1 MYYLIFN
8 NSLGAIMQI
17 KNIIINIFFIPL
29 IILNSIS
36 FANAKDTIKIGTL
49 LPYSGV
55 YTVLGEEIT
64 NAMILAFDEIDNTIH
79 GKRIELL
86 KGDTE
91 VKPNIALQKARK
103 LISSD
108 KVDALVGP
116 VSSSV
121 ALAIRNLVVQSKTPL
136 IIPNAG
142 ANVLTGEK
150 CSKFITRI
158 SFSNYQINA
167 PMGTWLAE
175 SGVKSAFLLAPDYA
189 AGKEMMS
196 AFKTKFVEAGGKI
209 LGEEYTP
216 FRKTKDFGPYLAR
229 VKNSGAEAVYVFY
242 AGGEAINFIKQAHS
256 FGLGDVMKLT
266 GAGWT
271 TSPLFIPAQK
281 EAAIG
286 FIGSL
291 NYVPSIDTEENKN
304 FINAYKEKFDKFP
317 SEFAVQGYD
326 SAKVLIK
333 AIQSL
338 SGDVSD
344 KNKLAEAISS
354 ISITGPRGPL
364 TIDPKTNN
372 VIQNIYIFEVVG
384 GENGPELKVL
394 DTIEAVKAPGTGCNL

>member
-1 MYYLIFN
+1 MY
-8 NSLGAIMQI
+8 I
-17 KNIIINIFFIPL
+17 KNISIKISLLTIIFF
-29 IILNSIS
+29 NSIV

-64 NAMILAFDEIDNTIH
+64 NAMILAFEEVDNSIN
-79 GKRIELL
+79 GKTIELI

-103 LISSD
+103 LVSSD
-108 KVDALVGP
+108 KVDILVGP

-196 AFKTKFVEAGGKI
+196 AFRTKFEEAGGEI

-229 VKNSGAEAVYVFY
+229 VKNSGADAVYVFY

-271 TSPLFIPAQK
+271 TSPLFLPAQK
-281 EAAIG
+281 DAAIG

-304 FINAYKEKFDKFP
+304 FIKAYIDRFDRSP

-326 SAKVLIK
+326 SARVIIK
-333 AIQSL
+333 AIESL
-338 SGDVSD
+338 SGNIAD
-344 KNKLAEAISS
+344 KDKLAEAINA

-364 TIDPKTNN
+364 TIDPETNN
-372 VIQNIYIFEVVG
+372 VIQNIYIFEVVSSK
-384 GENGPELKVL
+384 NGPELKVL
-394 DTIEAVKAPGTGCNL
+394 DTIEAVKAPGPGCKL

>member
-1 MYYLIFN
+1 MHIKSISIKISLIT
-8 NSLGAIMQI
+8 
-17 KNIIINIFFIPL
+17 IIVF
-29 IILNSIS
+29 NSIV

-64 NAMILAFDEIDNTIH
+64 NAMILAFEEVGNSIN
-79 GKRIELL
+79 GKTIELI

-103 LISSD
+103 LVSSD
-108 KVDALVGP
+108 KVDILVGP

-196 AFKTKFVEAGGKI
+196 AFRTKFEEAGGEI

-229 VKNSGAEAVYVFY
+229 VKNSGADAVYVFY

-271 TSPLFIPAQK
+271 TSPLFLPAQK
-281 EAAIG
+281 DAAIG

-291 NYVPSIDTEENKN
+291 NYVPSIDTKENNN
-304 FINAYKEKFDKFP
+304 FIKAYKDKFGRAP

-326 SAKVLIK
+326 SGKVIIK
-333 AIQSL
+333 AIESL
-338 SGDVSD
+338 SGNIKD
-344 KNKLAEAISS
+344 KDQLAEAISS
-354 ISITGPRGPL
+354 VSIIGPRGPL
-364 TIDPKTNN
+364 TIDPRTNN
-372 VIQNIYIFEVVG
+372 VIQNIYIFKVVNG
-384 GENGPELKVL
+384 DQGPELKVL
-394 DTIEAVKAPGTGCNL
+394 DTIEAVKSPGEGCNL

>member
-1 MYYLIFN
+1 MY
-8 NSLGAIMQI
+8 I
-17 KNIIINIFFIPL
+17 KNISIKISLLAIIFFNN
-29 IILNSIS
+29 IL

-64 NAMILAFDEIDNTIH
+64 NAMILAFEEVDNSIN
-79 GKRIELL
+79 GKTIELI

-103 LISSD
+103 LVSSD
-108 KVDALVGP
+108 KVDILVGP

-196 AFKTKFVEAGGKI
+196 AFRTKFEEAGGEI

-229 VKNSGAEAVYVFY
+229 VKNSGADAVYVFY

-271 TSPLFIPAQK
+271 TSPLFLPAQK

-291 NYVPSIDTEENKN
+291 NYVPSINTEENKS
-304 FINAYKEKFDKFP
+304 FIKAYIDRFGRSP

-326 SAKVLIK
+326 SARVIIK
-333 AIQSL
+333 AIETL
-338 SGDVSD
+338 SGNIED
-344 KNKLAEAISS
+344 KDKLAQAINAIS
-354 ISITGPRGPL
+354 IIGPRGPL
-364 TIDPKTNN
+364 TIDPETNN
-372 VIQNIYIFEVVG
+372 VIQNIYIFEVVSSK
-384 GENGPELKVL
+384 NGPELKVL
-394 DTIEAVKAPGTGCNL
+394 DTIEAVKAPGPGCKL

>member
-1 MYYLIFN
+1 MY
-8 NSLGAIMQI
+8 I
-17 KNIIINIFFIPL
+17 KNISIKISLLTIIFF
-29 IILNSIS
+29 NSIV

-64 NAMILAFDEIDNTIH
+64 NAMILAFEEVDNSIN
-79 GKRIELL
+79 GKTIELI

-103 LISSD
+103 LVSSD
-108 KVDALVGP
+108 KVDILVGP

-167 PMGTWLAE
+167 PMGTWLAK

-196 AFKTKFVEAGGKI
+196 AFRTKFEEAGGEI

-229 VKNSGAEAVYVFY
+229 VKNSGADAVYVFY

-271 TSPLFIPAQK
+271 TSPLFLPAQK
-281 EAAIG
+281 NAAIG

-304 FINAYKEKFDKFP
+304 FIKAYIDRFDRSP

-326 SAKVLIK
+326 SARVIIK
-333 AIQSL
+333 AIESL
-338 SGDVSD
+338 SGNIAD
-344 KNKLAEAISS
+344 KDKLAEAINA

-364 TIDPKTNN
+364 TIDPETNN
-372 VIQNIYIFEVVG
+372 VIQNIYIFEVVSSK
-384 GENGPELKVL
+384 NGPELKVL
-394 DTIEAVKAPGTGCNL
+394 DTIEAVKAPGPGCKL

>member
-1 MYYLIFN
+1 MNMLSFLFKYFKLLITLPFLFSMAN
-8 NSLGAIMQI
+8 AND
-17 KNIIINIFFIPL
+17 KNI
-29 IILNSIS
+29 
-36 FANAKDTIKIGTL
+36 IKIGTL

-64 NAMILAFDEIDNTIH
+64 NAMELAFEEEEDIFD
-79 GKRIELL
+79 KKIEVIR
-86 KGDTE
+86 GDTE

-108 KVDALVGP
+108 KVDILVGP

-121 ALAIRNLVVQSKTPL
+121 ALAIRDVVVQTKTPL

-142 ANVLTGEK
+142 ANVLTREK

-158 SFSNYQINA
+158 SFSNHQINA
-167 PMGTWLAE
+167 PMGTWMANQ
-175 SGVKSAFLLAPDYA
+175 GIKTAFLLAPDYA

-196 AFKTKFVEAGGKI
+196 AFRDNFEAGGGSI

-229 VKNSGAEAVYVFY
+229 IKNSGAEALYVFY

-256 FGLGDVMKLT
+256 FGLGDIMKIT

-271 TSPLFIPAQK
+271 TSPLFLPAQK
-281 EAAIG
+281 DAALG

-291 NYVPSIDTEENKN
+291 NYVPSIDSVENNN
-304 FINAYKEKFDKFP
+304 FKKAYIDKYDRVP

-326 SAKVLIK
+326 TGKVIIEAVK
-333 AIQSL
+333 SL
-338 SGDVSD
+338 SGDISN
-344 KNKLAEAISS
+344 KEKLASAINN
-354 ISITGPRGPL
+354 ISVIGPRGPL
-364 TIDPKTNN
+364 TIDKKSNN
-372 VIQNIYIFEVVG
+372 VIQNIYIFEVVSG
-384 GENGPELKVL
+384 DNIPELKIL
-394 DTIEAVKAPGTGCNL
+394 DTIQAVKDPGSGCNL

>member
-1 MYYLIFN
+1 MNARNLVIKLFLILLFN
-8 NSLGAIMQI
+8 TYNS
-17 KNIIINIFFIPL
+17 
-29 IILNSIS
+29 SIS
-36 FANAKDTIKIGTL
+36 FSKDTIKIGTL

-64 NAMILAFDEIDNTIH
+64 NAMSLAFEEVNNTVNGKNIEII
-79 GKRIELL
+79 R
-86 KGDTE
+86 GDTE
-91 VKPNIALQKARK
+91 VKPNIALQKSRK

-108 KVDALVGP
+108 KVDILVGP

-121 ALAIRNLVVQSKTPL
+121 ALALRDIIVQTKTPL

-142 ANVLTGEK
+142 ANVLTDEK

-167 PMGTWLAE
+167 PMGTWLANQ
-175 SGVKSAFLLAPDYA
+175 GIKTAFLLAPNYA
-189 AGKEMMS
+189 AGKEMMT
-196 AFKTKFVEAGGKI
+196 AFKDNFEAAGGTI

-229 VKNSGAEAVYVFY
+229 VKESGADAIYVFY

-256 FGLGDVMKLT
+256 FGLSSVMKLT

-271 TSPLFIPAQK
+271 TSPLFLPAQK

-291 NYVPSIDTEENKN
+291 NYVPSIDTAANQL
-304 FINAYKEKFDKFP
+304 FINSYKTKFGRIP

-326 SAKVLIK
+326 SGKVIIEAIK
-333 AIQSL
+333 SL
-338 SGDVSD
+338 SGDVS
-344 KNKLAEAISS
+344 NKDNLAEAIRTVS
-354 ISITGPRGPL
+354 IVGPRGPL
-364 TIDPKTNN
+364 MIDKNTNN
-372 VIQNIYIFEVVG
+372 VIQNIYIFEVIAG
-384 GENGPELKVL
+384 KNGPELKVL
-394 DTIEAVKAPGTGCNL
+394 DTIKGVQAPGKECNL

>member
-108 KVDALVGP
+108 KVDVLVGP

-326 SAKVLIK
+326 SAKVIIK
-333 AIQSL
+333 AIGSL

-344 KNKLAEAISS
+344 KDKLAEAISS

>member
-1 MYYLIFN
+1 MCIKSISIKISLIT
-8 NSLGAIMQI
+8 
-17 KNIIINIFFIPL
+17 IIVF
-29 IILNSIS
+29 NSIVC
-36 FANAKDTIKIGTL
+36 ANAKDTIKIGTL

-64 NAMILAFDEIDNTIH
+64 NAMILAFEEVDNSIL
-79 GKRIELL
+79 GKTIELI

-103 LISSD
+103 LVSSD
-108 KVDALVGP
+108 KVDILVGP

-167 PMGTWLAE
+167 PMGTWLAD
-175 SGVKSAFLLAPDYA
+175 SGIKSAFLLAPDYA

-196 AFKTKFVEAGGKI
+196 AFRTKFEEAGGEI

-229 VKNSGAEAVYVFY
+229 VKNSGADAVYVFY

-271 TSPLFIPAQK
+271 TSPLFLPAQK
-281 EAAIG
+281 DAAIG

-291 NYVPSIDTEENKN
+291 NYVPSIDTKENKI
-304 FINAYKEKFDKFP
+304 FIKAYVDRFGRSP

-326 SAKVLIK
+326 SARVIIK
-333 AIQSL
+333 AIEAL
-338 SGDVSD
+338 SGNIED
-344 KNKLAEAISS
+344 KDKLAQAINAIS
-354 ISITGPRGPL
+354 IIGPRGPL

-372 VIQNIYIFEVVG
+372 VIQNIYIFEVVSSK
-384 GENGPELKVL
+384 NGPELKVL
-394 DTIEAVKAPGTGCNL
+394 DTIEAVKAPGPGCKL

>member
-1 MYYLIFN
+1 M
-8 NSLGAIMQI
+8 
-17 KNIIINIFFIPL
+17 
-29 IILNSIS
+29 
-36 FANAKDTIKIGTL
+36 

-64 NAMILAFDEIDNTIH
+64 NAMSLAFEEVNNTVNGKNIEII
-79 GKRIELL
+79 R
-86 KGDTE
+86 GDTE
-91 VKPNIALQKARK
+91 VKPNIALQKSRK

-108 KVDALVGP
+108 KVDILVGP

-121 ALAIRNLVVQSKTPL
+121 ALALRDIIVQTKTPL

-142 ANVLTGEK
+142 ANVLTDEK

-167 PMGTWLAE
+167 PMGTWLANQ
-175 SGVKSAFLLAPDYA
+175 GIKTAFLLAPNYA
-189 AGKEMMS
+189 AGKEMMT
-196 AFKTKFVEAGGKI
+196 AFKDNFEAAGGTI

-229 VKNSGAEAVYVFY
+229 VKESGADAVYVFY

-256 FGLGDVMKLT
+256 FGLSSVMKLT

-271 TSPLFIPAQK
+271 TSPLFLPAQK

-291 NYVPSIDTEENKN
+291 NYVPSIDTEANQL
-304 FINAYKEKFDKFP
+304 FINSYKTKFGRIP

-326 SAKVLIK
+326 SGKVIIEAIK
-333 AIQSL
+333 SL
-338 SGDVSD
+338 SGDVS
-344 KNKLAEAISS
+344 NKDNLAEAIRTVS
-354 ISITGPRGPL
+354 IVGPRGPL
-364 TIDPKTNN
+364 TIDKNTNN
-372 VIQNIYIFEVVG
+372 VIQNIYIFEVIAG
-384 GENGPELKVL
+384 KNGPELKVL
-394 DTIEAVKAPGTGCNL
+394 DTIKGVQAPGKECNL

>member
-1 MYYLIFN
+1 MY
-8 NSLGAIMQI
+8 I
-17 KNIIINIFFIPL
+17 KNISIKISLLTIIFF
-29 IILNSIS
+29 NSIV

-64 NAMILAFDEIDNTIH
+64 NAMILAFEEVDNSIN
-79 GKRIELL
+79 GKTIELI

-103 LISSD
+103 LVSSD
-108 KVDALVGP
+108 KVDILVGP

-196 AFKTKFVEAGGKI
+196 AFRTKFEEAGGEI

-229 VKNSGAEAVYVFY
+229 VKNSGADAVYVFY

-271 TSPLFIPAQK
+271 TSPLFLPAQK

-304 FINAYKEKFDKFP
+304 FIKAYIDRFDRSP

-326 SAKVLIK
+326 SARVIIK
-333 AIQSL
+333 AIESL
-338 SGDVSD
+338 SGNIAD
-344 KNKLAEAISS
+344 KDKLAEAINA

-364 TIDPKTNN
+364 TIDPETNN
-372 VIQNIYIFEVVG
+372 VIQNIYIFEVVSSK
-384 GENGPELKVL
+384 NGPELKVL
-394 DTIEAVKAPGTGCNL
+394 DTIEAVKAPGPGCKL

>member
-1 MYYLIFN
+1 
-8 NSLGAIMQI
+8 MQI

-108 KVDALVGP
+108 KVDVLVGP

-256 FGLGDVMKLT
+256 FGLGDVM
-266 GAGWT
+266 
-271 TSPLFIPAQK
+271 
-281 EAAIG
+281 
-286 FIGSL
+286 
-291 NYVPSIDTEENKN
+291 
-304 FINAYKEKFDKFP
+304 
-317 SEFAVQGYD
+317 
-326 SAKVLIK
+326 
-333 AIQSL
+333 
-338 SGDVSD
+338 
-344 KNKLAEAISS
+344 
-354 ISITGPRGPL
+354 
-364 TIDPKTNN
+364 
-372 VIQNIYIFEVVG
+372 
-384 GENGPELKVL
+384 
-394 DTIEAVKAPGTGCNL
+394 

>member
-1 MYYLIFN
+1 
-8 NSLGAIMQI
+8 
-17 KNIIINIFFIPL
+17 
-29 IILNSIS
+29 
-36 FANAKDTIKIGTL
+36 
-49 LPYSGV
+49 
-55 YTVLGEEIT
+55 
-64 NAMILAFDEIDNTIH
+64 
-79 GKRIELL
+79 
-86 KGDTE
+86 
-91 VKPNIALQKARK
+91 
-103 LISSD
+103 
-108 KVDALVGP
+108 
-116 VSSSV
+116 
-121 ALAIRNLVVQSKTPL
+121 
-136 IIPNAG
+136 
-142 ANVLTGEK
+142 
-150 CSKFITRI
+150 
-158 SFSNYQINA
+158 
-167 PMGTWLAE
+167 MGTWLAE

-196 AFKTKFVEAGGKI
+196 AFKTKFEEAGGKI

-281 EAAIG
+281 EAAIQAG
-286 FIGSL
+286 E
-291 NYVPSIDTEENKN
+291 NYVPSMHTEENKN
-304 FINAYKEKFDKFP
+304 FIKAYKEKFDRSP

-326 SAKVLIK
+326 SAKVIIK
-333 AIQSL
+333 AIESL

-344 KNKLAEAISS
+344 KDKLAEAISS

-384 GENGPELKVL
+384 GKNGPELKVL

>member
-1 MYYLIFN
+1 MY
-8 NSLGAIMQI
+8 I
-17 KNIIINIFFIPL
+17 KNISIKISLLTIIFF
-29 IILNSIS
+29 NSIV

-64 NAMILAFDEIDNTIH
+64 NAMILAFEEVDNSIN
-79 GKRIELL
+79 GKTIELI

-103 LISSD
+103 LVSSD
-108 KVDALVGP
+108 KVDILVGP

-175 SGVKSAFLLAPDYA
+175 SGIKSAFLLAPDYA

-196 AFKTKFVEAGGKI
+196 AFRTKFEEAGGEI

-229 VKNSGAEAVYVFY
+229 VKNSGADAVYVFY

-271 TSPLFIPAQK
+271 TSPLFLPAQK
-281 EAAIG
+281 NAAIG

-304 FINAYKEKFDKFP
+304 FIKAYIDRFDRSP

-326 SAKVLIK
+326 SARVIIK
-333 AIQSL
+333 AIESL
-338 SGDVSD
+338 SGNIAD
-344 KNKLAEAISS
+344 KDKLAEAINA

-364 TIDPKTNN
+364 TIDPETNN
-372 VIQNIYIFEVVG
+372 VIQNIYIFEVVSSK
-384 GENGPELKVL
+384 NGPELKVL
-394 DTIEAVKAPGTGCNL
+394 DTIEAVKAPGPGCKL

>member
-1 MYYLIFN
+1 MN
-8 NSLGAIMQI
+8 I
-17 KNIIINIFFIPL
+17 KNIIIKLFFIIL
-29 IILNSIS
+29 IGFYSSSLSYSND
-36 FANAKDTIKIGTL
+36 NIKIGTL

-64 NAMILAFDEIDNTIH
+64 NAMSLAFDEIDNTIN
-79 GKRIELL
+79 GKSIEII

-91 VKPNIALQKARK
+91 VKPNIALQKSRK

-108 KVDALVGP
+108 KVDILVGP

-121 ALAIRNLVVQSKTPL
+121 ALALRDIVVQTKTPL

-142 ANVLTGEK
+142 ANILTDAK

-167 PMGTWLAE
+167 PMGTWLANK
-175 SGVKSAFLLAPDYA
+175 GIKTAFLLAPNYA

-196 AFKTKFVEAGGKI
+196 AFKENFEAAGGTV

-229 VKNSGAEAVYVFY
+229 VKDSGADAVYVFY

-256 FGLGDVMKLT
+256 FGLSNVMKVT

-271 TSPLFIPAQK
+271 TSPLFLPAQK

-291 NYVPSIDTEENKN
+291 NYVPSINTEANKL
-304 FINAYKEKFDKFP
+304 FITSYKNKFGRIP

-326 SAKVLIK
+326 SGKVIIEALK
-333 AIQSL
+333 SL
-338 SGDVSD
+338 SGDTS
-344 KNKLAEAISS
+344 NKDDLAEAIRTVS
-354 ISITGPRGPL
+354 IVGPRGPL
-364 TIDPKTNN
+364 TIDKNTNN
-372 VIQNIYIFEVVG
+372 VIQNIYIFEVIAG
-384 GENGPELKVL
+384 KNGPELKVL
-394 DTIEAVKAPGTGCNL
+394 DTINAVQAPGDKCNL

>member
-1 MYYLIFN
+1 MY
-8 NSLGAIMQI
+8 I
-17 KNIIINIFFIPL
+17 KNISIKISLLTIIFF
-29 IILNSIS
+29 NSIV

-64 NAMILAFDEIDNTIH
+64 NAMILAFEEVDNSIN
-79 GKRIELL
+79 GKTIELI

-103 LISSD
+103 LVSSD
-108 KVDALVGP
+108 KVDILVGP

-196 AFKTKFVEAGGKI
+196 AFRTKFEEAGGEI

-229 VKNSGAEAVYVFY
+229 VKNSGADAVYVFY

-271 TSPLFIPAQK
+271 TSPLFLPAQK
-281 EAAIG
+281 NAAIG

-304 FINAYKEKFDKFP
+304 FIKAYIDRFDRSP

-326 SAKVLIK
+326 SARVIIK
-333 AIQSL
+333 AIESL
-338 SGDVSD
+338 SGNIAD
-344 KNKLAEAISS
+344 KDKLAEAINA

-364 TIDPKTNN
+364 TIDPETNN
-372 VIQNIYIFEVVG
+372 VIQNIYIFEVVSSK
-384 GENGPELKVL
+384 NGPELKVL
-394 DTIEAVKAPGTGCNL
+394 DTIKAVKAPGPGCKL

>member
-1 MYYLIFN
+1 MY
-8 NSLGAIMQI
+8 I
-17 KNIIINIFFIPL
+17 KNISIKISLLTIIFF
-29 IILNSIS
+29 NSIV

-64 NAMILAFDEIDNTIH
+64 NAMILAFEEVDNSIN
-79 GKRIELL
+79 GKTIELI

-103 LISSD
+103 LVSSD
-108 KVDALVGP
+108 KVDILVGP

-196 AFKTKFVEAGGKI
+196 AFRTKFEEAGGEI

-229 VKNSGAEAVYVFY
+229 VKNSGADAVYVFY

-271 TSPLFIPAQK
+271 TSPLFLPAQK
-281 EAAIG
+281 NAAIG

-304 FINAYKEKFDKFP
+304 FIKAYIDRFDRSP

-326 SAKVLIK
+326 SARVIIK
-333 AIQSL
+333 AIESL
-338 SGDVSD
+338 SGNIAD
-344 KNKLAEAISS
+344 KDKLAEAINA

-364 TIDPKTNN
+364 TIDPETNN
-372 VIQNIYIFEVVG
+372 VIQNIYIFEVVSSK
-384 GENGPELKVL
+384 NGPELKVL
-394 DTIEAVKAPGTGCNL
+394 DTIEAVKAPGPGCKL

>member
-1 MYYLIFN
+1 MY
-8 NSLGAIMQI
+8 I
-17 KNIIINIFFIPL
+17 KNISIKISLLTIIFF
-29 IILNSIS
+29 NSIV

-64 NAMILAFDEIDNTIH
+64 NAMILAFEEVDNSIN
-79 GKRIELL
+79 GKTIELI

-103 LISSD
+103 LVSSN
-108 KVDALVGP
+108 KVDILVGP

-175 SGVKSAFLLAPDYA
+175 SGIKSAFLLAPDYA

-196 AFKTKFVEAGGKI
+196 AFRTKFEEAGGEV

-229 VKNSGAEAVYVFY
+229 VKNSGADAVYVFY

-271 TSPLFIPAQK
+271 TSPLFLPAQK
-281 EAAIG
+281 KAAIG

-291 NYVPSIDTEENKN
+291 NYVPSINTEENKS
-304 FINAYKEKFDKFP
+304 FIKAYIDRFGRSP

-326 SAKVLIK
+326 SARVIIK
-333 AIQSL
+333 AIETL
-338 SGDVSD
+338 SGNIED
-344 KNKLAEAISS
+344 KDKLAQAINAIS
-354 ISITGPRGPL
+354 IIGPRGPL
-364 TIDPKTNN
+364 TIDPETNN
-372 VIQNIYIFEVVG
+372 VIQNIYIFEVVSSK
-384 GENGPELKVL
+384 NGPELKVL
-394 DTIEAVKAPGTGCNL
+394 DTIEAVKAPGPGCKL

>member
-1 MYYLIFN
+1 
-8 NSLGAIMQI
+8 MQM
-17 KNIIINIFFIPL
+17 KNIIIKFCFIFVFTFSST
-29 IILNSIS
+29 SIVYS
-36 FANAKDTIKIGTL
+36 KDVIKIGTL

-55 YTVLGEEIT
+55 YAVLGEEIT
-64 NAMILAFDEIDNTIH
+64 NAMILAFDEVNNSINGHI
-79 GKRIELL
+79 IELI

-108 KVDALVGP
+108 KVDILVGP

-121 ALAIRNLVVQSKTPL
+121 ALAIRDIVVQSKTPL

-142 ANVLTGEK
+142 ANVLTGKK

-167 PMGTWLAE
+167 PMGTWLAKH
-175 SGVKSAFLLAPDYA
+175 GIKSAFLLAPDYA
-189 AGKEMMS
+189 AGKEMMA
-196 AFKTKFVEAGGKI
+196 AFKTTFEEAGGKI

-229 VKNSGAEAVYVFY
+229 VKSSGADAVYVFY
-242 AGGEAINFIKQAHS
+242 AGGEAINFIKQAYS
-256 FGLGDVMKLT
+256 FGLGEVMKLT

-291 NYVPSIDTEENKN
+291 NYVPSINTEENKN
-304 FINAYKEKFDKFP
+304 FIKAYKSKFGRAP

-326 SAKVLIK
+326 SGKVIIE
-333 AIQSL
+333 AIRSL
-338 SGDVSD
+338 SGSIKD
-344 KNKLAEAISS
+344 KDKLAEAIRT

-372 VIQNIYIFEVVG
+372 VIQNIYIFEVVN
-384 GENGPELKVL
+384 GEQGPELKVL
-394 DTIEAVKAPGTGCNL
+394 DTIEAVKAPGEGCNL